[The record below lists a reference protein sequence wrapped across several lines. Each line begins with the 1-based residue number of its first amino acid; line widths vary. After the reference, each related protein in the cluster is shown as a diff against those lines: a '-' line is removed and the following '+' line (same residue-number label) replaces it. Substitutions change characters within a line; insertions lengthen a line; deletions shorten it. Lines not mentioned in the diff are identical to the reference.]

1 MGKPADVTLRSNQE
15 VPAPVIVEGEEE
27 KPDDTVAKSKVK
39 DHFPE
44 RKKKE
49 KEEEKIVIKPADI
62 PLQSNEEIIVPDLV
76 EEVEETPDETI
87 LKSKVKDHF
96 PERKKK
102 KKEEEKIV
110 IKPADV
116 PLQSNEEMIVPDLV
130 EEVEETPEETMLK
143 SKVKDHFP
151 ERKKKEKEE

>member
-1 MGKPADVTLRSNQE
+1 MG
-15 VPAPVIVEGEEE
+15 
-27 KPDDTVAKSKVK
+27 
-39 DHFPE
+39 
-44 RKKKE
+44 
-49 KEEEKIVIKPADI
+49 IKPADI

-102 KKEEEKIV
+102 EKEEEKII

-116 PLQSNEEMIVPDLV
+116 PLQSNEEIIVPDLV
-130 EEVEETPEETMLK
+130 EEVEETPDETILK

-151 ERKKKEKEE
+151 ERKK